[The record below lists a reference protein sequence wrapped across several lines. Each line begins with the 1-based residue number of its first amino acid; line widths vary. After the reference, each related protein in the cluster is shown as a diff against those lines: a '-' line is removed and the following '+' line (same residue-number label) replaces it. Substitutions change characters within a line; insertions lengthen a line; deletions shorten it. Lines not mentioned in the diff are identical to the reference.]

1 MIENN
6 HYRYLIGSRGSPPGY
21 PIVVTSNYYLVRGGI
36 KHGSLVGI
44 LVQGSRLRY
53 RARDAPTL
61 DQLEKLQDLRKIVR
75 YLRKHQ
81 CLY

>member
-44 LVQGSRLRY
+44 LGQGSILRY

-61 DQLEKLQDLRKIVR
+61 DQLDQLEDLKKIVR
-75 YLRKHQ
+75 YLRKTQ
-81 CLY
+81 

>member
-21 PIVVTSNYYLVRGGI
+21 PIVVTTNYYLIKGGI

-44 LVQGSRLRY
+44 LGQGSRLRY

-61 DQLEKLQDLRKIVR
+61 DQLDQLEDLKKIVR
-75 YLRKHQ
+75 YLRKTQ
-81 CLY
+81 

>member
-21 PIVVTSNYYLVRGGI
+21 SLIVVTANYYLIKGGI

-44 LVQGSRLRY
+44 LGQGSSLRY

-61 DQLEKLQDLRKIVR
+61 DQLEKLEDLRKIVR
-75 YLRKHQ
+75 YLRKNQ
-81 CLY
+81 

>member
-6 HYRYLIGSRGSPPGY
+6 LYRYLIGSRGSPPGR
-21 PIVVTSNYYLVRGGI
+21 PIILTDNYYLVRGGI
-36 KHGSLVGI
+36 KYGSLVGI

-61 DQLEKLQDLRKIVR
+61 DQLDKLDDLSKIVW
-75 YLRKHQ
+75 YLRKNQ
-81 CLY
+81 